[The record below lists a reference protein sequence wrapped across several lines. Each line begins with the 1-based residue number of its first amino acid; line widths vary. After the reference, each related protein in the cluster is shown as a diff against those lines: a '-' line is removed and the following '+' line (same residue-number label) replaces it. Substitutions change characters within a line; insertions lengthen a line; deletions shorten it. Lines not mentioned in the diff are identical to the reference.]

1 MSIETEE
8 YIAFKKVSQPY
19 GWLGNMAP
27 YAVTYET
34 IEYKTTEALFQ
45 ALRFKGF
52 PEIQKKIRA
61 EKSPMSAKMVAKS
74 HIDLIPDYD
83 FCKGQDIENMKL
95 CLKLKVE
102 QHPELV
108 EMLLATN
115 NKKLIEDCSSRP
127 HGSGLKWGAALQEDK
142 WVGENILG
150 VLWEELREE
159 LKLSLEHS
167 NNINKIKP

>member
-27 YAVTYET
+27 YAVIYEE

-52 PEIQKKIRA
+52 PEIQEKIRA

-83 FCKGQDIENMKL
+83 FCKGQDIEHMKL
-95 CLKLKVE
+95 CLKLKVA

-127 HGSGLKWGAALQEDK
+127 HGSGLKWGAALQGGK

-167 NNINKIKP
+167 SNMNKIKP